1 MVAVRILWQ
10 NEHYPDP
17 VKGGGGAV
25 NTGYIVRAL
34 QELGHN
40 TVILARGSNN
50 GGPYVEEVH
59 GTKVQRL
66 PPVKMPGKLWPLWPL
81 IEPRFTV
88 DVVGAIAGFYDA
100 FVGIDFSF
108 ALNVKTL
115 YPRKKLVY
123 RVEGSVKTHNE
134 VVDSLRTESVSK
146 NKKKRSPMMK
156 LLDFGNEFMDRRV
169 WKKCD
174 AIVVKSK
181 FMKRELETLYH
192 LPGGKIHIIP
202 NGVDY
207 DRYSTAKPSEETCLR
222 LNRGNST
229 RTVIVSCGRLVPMKN
244 IGFLL
249 QAFAAMRQR
258 SHSTLAI
265 MGDGQERDT
274 LEKQAARLGITSQVQ
289 FVGYTN
295 RAEEF
300 LAASDIFVLPSIYE
314 PFGNSLVEAMA
325 AGLPCVALKP
335 GTRVRTASD
344 EILEDGSSGLL
355 VSGDSPTELAAAL
368 DSLAISRELRLRIGR
383 QGQVQCKA
391 KYDWKACALRYLDL
405 LGGSAV

>member
-1 MVAVRILWQ
+1 MKILWQ

-17 VKGGGGAV
+17 VKGGGGAI

-50 GGPYVEEVH
+50 GSPYVEEIQ

-88 DVVGAIAGFYDA
+88 DVVGEIAGFYDA
-100 FVGIDFSF
+100 FIGIDSSF
-108 ALNVKTL
+108 ALNVKKL
-115 YPRKKLVY
+115 YPRKPLVY

-134 VVDSLRTESVSK
+134 VVDSLRTESGSE
-146 NKKKRSPMMK
+146 NNRPPSPMMK
-156 LLDFGNEFMDRRV
+156 LVHFGNEFMDRRV

-192 LPGGKIHIIP
+192 LAGDKIHIIP

-207 DRYSTAKPSEETCLR
+207 DRYSTAKPSEDTRLR
-222 LNRGNST
+222 LNQNNSP
-229 RTVIVSCGRLVPMKN
+229 RTIIVSCGRLVPMKN

-258 SHSTLAI
+258 AHSTLAI
-265 MGDGQERDT
+265 VGDGQERDT
-274 LEKQAARLGITSQVQ
+274 LEKEAACLGITAQVR

-295 RAEEF
+295 RVEEF
-300 LAASDIFVLPSIYE
+300 LAAADIFVLPSIYE

-335 GTRVRTASD
+335 GSRVRTASD

-355 VSGDSPTELAAAL
+355 VSEDSPAELAAAL
-368 DSLAISRELRLRIGR
+368 DSLVISRELRLRIGR
-383 QGQVQCKA
+383 AGQARCEA
-391 KYDWKACALRYLDL
+391 SYDWKACALRYLDL
-405 LGGSAV
+405 LAGTGN